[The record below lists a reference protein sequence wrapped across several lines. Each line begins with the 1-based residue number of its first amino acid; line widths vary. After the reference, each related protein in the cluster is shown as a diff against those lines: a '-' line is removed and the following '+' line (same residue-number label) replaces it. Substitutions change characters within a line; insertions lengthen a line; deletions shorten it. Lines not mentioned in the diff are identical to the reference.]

1 MQSLPFVCGSIVCT
15 NASLMIHRQLRLV
28 GTRMYALNGFL
39 VMYSLGIKLKL
50 SSSFSRCHWCNCQTG
65 TTPSACL
72 PEPELNW
79 RFASKK
85 LWLTI
90 SITSRKFFGIQLYQ
104 KCWKSTVPKSGHFNF
119 SHWTPIS
126 RATGNHQQVGEIFF
140 FVSSYETLE
149 DAMSP
154 AFMNAVKL
162 ESLSSEAPLPALSG
176 KKSVPWTEQSPE
188 HTYTV
193 SGLEGKAQRDKR
205 QRLLNQPSA
214 FRSQCPNWGVC
225 PTENQRHLS
234 CQGGLLNLFMV
245 AQGIWSRGRSHIL
258 SSELLG
264 QNLNHSLSVPQHAYP
279 HQVKW
284 KGLGKCAQAT

>member
-1 MQSLPFVCGSIVCT
+1 MQSLPFVCGSI

-79 RFASKK
+79 RFASKR

-90 SITSRKFFGIQLYQ
+90 SITSRNFFGIQLYQ
-104 KCWKSTVPKSGHFNF
+104 KCWKSTVPKSGHPNF
-119 SHWTPIS
+119 SHLTPIS
-126 RATGNHQQVGEIFF
+126 RATGNHQQAGEIFI

-154 AFMNAVKL
+154 AFMNTVKL
-162 ESLSSEAPLPALSG
+162 AGPNGEPVLWSTFTSTQWEKVCALNRT
-176 KKSVPWTEQSPE
+176 KPR
-188 HTYTV
+188 
-193 SGLEGKAQRDKR
+193 A
-205 QRLLNQPSA
+205 
-214 FRSQCPNWGVC
+214 
-225 PTENQRHLS
+225 HL
-234 CQGGLLNLFMV
+234 
-245 AQGIWSRGRSHIL
+245 
-258 SSELLG
+258 
-264 QNLNHSLSVPQHAYP
+264 HSLRVR
-279 HQVKW
+279 
-284 KGLGKCAQAT
+284 GEGTER